1 MSFTPLYN
9 HPANYPTSILG
20 YTNKSI
26 IGTSEFIKNYNPPTL
41 PIPLYQQNWNK
52 QITAKTEFS
61 FRPYQTFIEFRHNHY
76 LNNPIYQ
83 PFVEGQE
90 YSVDTYISQKGK
102 IMGVVPRRRDLVIN
116 GESQITTT
124 VHNEEIIKATKQLL
138 SDADLYGHQ
147 VVQFIKD
154 KEGKL
159 WLLECNSRYGGASAI
174 SSKCGLETFY
184 WFVLESMGES
194 IDDCY
199 FPSKIEEVKQVRY
212 PSDIYL

>member
-20 YTNKSI
+20 YTNKPI

-83 PFVEGQE
+83 GHGILPESNNLTQ
-90 YSVDTYISQKGK
+90 YYLNNNIKNNNKILKGYQQDYEILNK
-102 IMGVVPRRRDLVIN
+102 
-116 GESQITTT
+116 TTT
-124 VHNEEIIKATKQLL
+124 Q
-138 SDADLYGHQ
+138 
-147 VVQFIKD
+147 
-154 KEGKL
+154 
-159 WLLECNSRYGGASAI
+159 
-174 SSKCGLETFY
+174 
-184 WFVLESMGES
+184 
-194 IDDCY
+194 
-199 FPSKIEEVKQVRY
+199 
-212 PSDIYL
+212 